1 MRHTL
6 PLHDFYWWVKTIHD
20 HNKFK
25 TIIDKKPPNLT
36 DKALKFCHS
45 VANGNKKSDA
55 YREAYNTNNMSK
67 ESITT
72 EAYRL
77 AKNPKVINKIK
88 ELKGI

>member
-1 MRHTL
+1 M
-6 PLHDFYWWVKTIHD
+6 
-20 HNKFK
+20 
-25 TIIDKKPPNLT
+25 T

-45 VANGNKKSDA
+45 IANGNKKSDA

-77 AKNPKVINKIK
+77 AKNPKIIK
-88 ELKGI
+88 QIEKLRSSST